1 MNEKLTEVVFILD
14 ESGSMHRLKA
24 DTIGGFNST
33 LEKQR
38 EEEGDCLV
46 SLVSFNNM
54 SKVILDRVPIS
65 EVKNLTDN
73 DFRQ

>member
-14 ESGSMHRLKA
+14 ESGSMNGLKD

-38 EEEGDCLV
+38 EEDGACLV
-46 SLVSFNNM
+46 SLVTFNNM
-54 SKVILDRVPIS
+54 SKVILDRVPI
-65 EVKNLTDN
+65 
-73 DFRQ
+73 